1 MFLLK
6 LLVTFCV
13 LDYGA
18 LQQLD
23 NAQEDAARRELVTAA
38 CDLSE
43 NSTVRDQFFASVR
56 EQHGVTSRPGES
68 TVVDAT

>member
-6 LLVTFCV
+6 LLVTLCV
-13 LDYGA
+13 LDYA
-18 LQQLD
+18 LQQQD
-23 NAQEDAARRELVTAA
+23 SAQQEARRELITAA

-56 EQHGVTSRPGES
+56 EQHGVASRPGES